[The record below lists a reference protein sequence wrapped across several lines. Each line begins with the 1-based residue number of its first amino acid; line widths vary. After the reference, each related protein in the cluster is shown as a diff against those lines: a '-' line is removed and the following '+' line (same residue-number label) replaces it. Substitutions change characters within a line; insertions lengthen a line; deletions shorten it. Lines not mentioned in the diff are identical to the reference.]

1 MKHMVSY
8 KLRPEAVAENERLVK
23 AVFAALKRANP
34 PGLHYATFKQGD
46 GLSFVHV
53 VAYDEGDGNGALT
66 GLPEFKAFAEGVKQ
80 RCETPPLRVDLTEI
94 GSHGFF
100 YGG

>member
-8 KLRPEAVAENERLVK
+8 KLKTDCVAENERLAR

-34 PGLHYATFKQGD
+34 PGLRYATFKQSD
-46 GLSFVHV
+46 GLSFVHI
-53 VAYDEGDGNGALT
+53 VAYDEDDGNGALT
-66 GLPEFKAFAEGVKQ
+66 GLPEFKAFAEGIKQ
-80 RCETPPLRVDLTEI
+80 RCETPPVRVDLTEI

-100 YGG
+100 SG